1 MNRNRYPDGLKEA
14 FLQDL
19 AFTYLSQRGHNLSA
33 IWALE
38 QAETFLTRRNRAQV
52 NADDFLH
59 EILRC
64 GILGKFPTGE
74 LYFAHKTFL
83 EALAASRFRNKPE
96 ELMDLWEAAPD
107 TWLEVCSLYV
117 SDSLTPVGDITVVLN
132 RVLKREAWLTAIIL
146 AGEAHTSSGELHASL
161 VRLLRTNRGV
171 WSALDKRAMA
181 ALARFGNEARPLLTE
196 FMSEP
201 TVDLRRLAVYGLGQC
216 KEEWATDL
224 LISALTDPLTQK
236 SAAEALAGLGED
248 AVVLIEDLLRT
259 RSGNSQLARAC
270 SEIAGIIGTVGA
282 LRAIMPL
289 LWSEVAF
296 DAAGQIVR
304 LLWLP
309 EVRNSLESGELA
321 LSKSPATP
329 QEDFGGCAFPWLPD
343 TAANI
348 RSCYAQLSHVLTAA
362 ARLKDGDLVLDTLP
376 PDFLIPVLIALGKN
390 GRFATIQACASRS
403 FSSDAKSAPRQASWI
418 STVPELSKRTD
429 DKNRNLW
436 SRVTTEDKKDIVL
449 GSPVARVVWMIGTI
463 GLIAIMIAGA
473 RNHVMSWWSL
483 FIPGLWLALLSYLAY
498 DHRGVDPLSYFGAP
512 AAALSIAQS
521 SWSLLNPDSQRVLV
535 FVALGQFYLV
545 FCAAISTLRMGGSWV
560 AFACVLIPGV
570 LRTERSDSLDTEIVL
585 YRRSNPLCRLRN
597 AFQSVLDQS
606 QGYR

>member
-1 MNRNRYPDGLKEA
+1 
-14 FLQDL
+14 
-19 AFTYLSQRGHNLSA
+19 
-33 IWALE
+33 
-38 QAETFLTRRNRAQV
+38 
-52 NADDFLH
+52 
-59 EILRC
+59 
-64 GILGKFPTGE
+64 
-74 LYFAHKTFL
+74 
-83 EALAASRFRNKPE
+83 
-96 ELMDLWEAAPD
+96 
-107 TWLEVCSLYV
+107 
-117 SDSLTPVGDITVVLN
+117 
-132 RVLKREAWLTAIIL
+132 
-146 AGEAHTSSGELHASL
+146 
-161 VRLLRTNRGV
+161 
-171 WSALDKRAMA
+171 
-181 ALARFGNEARPLLTE
+181 
-196 FMSEP
+196 
-201 TVDLRRLAVYGLGQC
+201 
-216 KEEWATDL
+216 
-224 LISALTDPLTQK
+224 
-236 SAAEALAGLGED
+236 
-248 AVVLIEDLLRT
+248 
-259 RSGNSQLARAC
+259 
-270 SEIAGIIGTVGA
+270 
-282 LRAIMPL
+282 
-289 LWSEVAF
+289 
-296 DAAGQIVR
+296 
-304 LLWLP
+304 
-309 EVRNSLESGELA
+309 
-321 LSKSPATP
+321 
-329 QEDFGGCAFPWLPD
+329 
-343 TAANI
+343 
-348 RSCYAQLSHVLTAA
+348 VLTAA

-597 AFQSVLDQS
+597 AFQAVLDQS